1 MARAAGASEKL
12 IQIVGRFVEELHQT
26 RKTPRPVDLS
36 SSLEKDLGIDS
47 LGRVELMTRIEH
59 AFQVSLPAQTL
70 AEADTLRDLLQVVL
84 SAGPGTRTAPTVETR
99 PTPLEPVQAEPVD
112 AQTLLDVLDW
122 HVRSHAERPHIHLV
136 AEAGPHETVTYADLM
151 SGAERMAAGLL
162 QRSLE
167 PGQTVAI
174 MLPTGRDYFYSFV
187 GILLAGGIPVPLYPP
202 VRLSQIEDHL
212 RRHAAILANAEVS
225 ILVTLAEA
233 KPIALL
239 LKSHVEALRQVLT
252 PADLVRPA
260 APFGKASVQAE
271 QTAFL
276 QYTSGS
282 TGNPKGV
289 VLTHANLLANI
300 RAMGAVVE
308 ASSENTFV
316 SWLPLYHDMGLIG
329 AWMGSLYFAMP
340 LVLMS
345 PLTFLA
351 RPERWLRAIHHY
363 RGTISGGPNF
373 AYELCLRR
381 ISDADIEGLDLSS
394 WRIAFNG
401 AEPVSPETLRRFQ
414 ESFGR
419 CGFRAESFTP
429 VYGLAESSVGLALP
443 PLDRGP
449 RIDRVQREPFMRS
462 GRALPAAPDDAAALL
477 LPACGEPLPGHEI
490 RIVDSAGRELGERE
504 EGSLEFRGPSAT
516 SGYYRNPEET
526 ARLFHDGWIVSGDLA
541 YMAGGEVVITGRRK
555 DIIIRAGRNI
565 YPHELEEA
573 VGDLPGIRKGCV
585 AAFGAPDPVSQTER
599 LVIVAETRETE
610 ATALEKLRGEI
621 HALSVDLLG
630 APPDDVVLAPPHTVL
645 KTSSGKIRRA
655 ASRELYETSGI
666 GRKQRAVWW
675 QLLRLALAG
684 LIPRL
689 RRARRQL
696 GALLY
701 AGYAWI
707 VLGILSVF
715 TWSLVACLP
724 SVHRARALSRAAAR
738 LTLRLGAVP
747 LTVHG
752 LEDLPRTPAVLAA
765 NHASYLDGLMLTA
778 ALPPTLGYVAK
789 RELTGQ
795 FFARIFLNRIGTAFV
810 ERFDMG
816 RGVDDTRRIVESIRS
831 GASLVFFPEGTFRR
845 NPGLRPFHMG
855 AFVSAAQAGV
865 PVVPVSIRGT
875 RSILRGGSWFPRR
888 GSVTVTIGD
897 PLRPEATDW
906 AAAVALSQA
915 VRAKILRHCGE
926 PDLRDNVL
934 P

>member
-1 MARAAGASEKL
+1 MAKATEASEKL
-12 IQIVGRFVEELHQT
+12 IQVVAQFVAELHRS
-26 RKTPRPVDLS
+26 RKTARPVNLE

-47 LGRVELMTRIEH
+47 LGRVELMTRVEQ
-59 AFQVSLPAQTL
+59 AFRVSLPTQTL
-70 AEADTLRDLLQVVL
+70 AEVETLRELLQAVL
-84 SAGPGTRTAPTVETR
+84 SAGPEADAMPAIASVPTALAPVEAT
-99 PTPLEPVQAEPVD
+99 PVD
-112 AQTLLDVLDW
+112 AQTLLEVLHW
-122 HVRSHAERPHIHLV
+122 HVGSHPERPHIHLV
-136 AEAGPHETVTYADLM
+136 AEAGPHQTMTYADLL
-151 SGAERMAAGLL
+151 SGAEQLAAGLL
-162 QRSLE
+162 ERSLE

-212 RRHAAILANAEVS
+212 RRHAAILANAESS
-225 ILVTLAEA
+225 ILITLTEA
-233 KPIALL
+233 KPIAKL
-239 LKSHVEALRQVLT
+239 LKSHVDSLRQVLT
-252 PADLVRPA
+252 PADLVSPGT
-260 APFGKASVQAE
+260 FSGKPSAQVNE
-271 QTAFL
+271 TAFL

-300 RAMGAVVE
+300 RAMGEVVE
-308 ASSENTFV
+308 ASSEYTFV

-345 PLTFLA
+345 PLSFLA
-351 RPERWLRAIHHY
+351 RPERWLRAIHQY
-363 RGTISGGPNF
+363 GGTISGGPNF

-381 ISDADIEGLDLSS
+381 IPDAALARLDLSS

-401 AEPVSPETLRRFQ
+401 AEPVSPETLHRFQ
-414 ESFGR
+414 ERFGPS
-419 CGFRAESFTP
+419 GFRSESFTP

-449 RIDRVQREPFMRS
+449 RIDRIQRESFMRS
-462 GRALPAAPDDAAALL
+462 GRAVPAPQNDATALRF
-477 LPACGEPLPGHEI
+477 PACGEPLPGHEI
-490 RIVDSAGRELGERE
+490 RIVDGAGRELGERE

-526 ARLFHDGWIVSGDLA
+526 ARLFHDGWVVSGDLA
-541 YMAGGEVVITGRRK
+541 YMAGGEVHITGRRK
-555 DIIIRAGRNI
+555 DIIIRGGRNI

-573 VGDLPGIRKGCV
+573 VGNLPGIRKGCV
-585 AAFGAPDPVSQTER
+585 AAFGTPDPVSQTER
-599 LVIVAETRETE
+599 LIIVAETRESD
-610 ATALEKLRGEI
+610 AARLETLRDEI
-621 HALSVDLLG
+621 HALSVDLIG
-630 APPDDVVLAPPHTVL
+630 APPDDVVLAPPHTIL

-655 ASRELYETSGI
+655 ASRQLYETGGI
-666 GRKQRAVWW
+666 GRKQKAVWW
-675 QLLRLALAG
+675 QLLRLATAG
-684 LIPRL
+684 LVPRL
-689 RRARRQL
+689 QRTRRQL

-701 AGYAWI
+701 AGYAWTI
-707 VLGILSVF
+707 LGIMSVF

-724 SVHRARALSRAAAR
+724 NVRWARALSRTAAR
-738 LTLRLGAVP
+738 FTLRLGGVW
-747 LTVHG
+747 LTVDG
-752 LEDLPRTPAVLAA
+752 LEKLPKTPSVLAA

-778 ALPPTLGYVAK
+778 ALPPTLAYVAK

-810 ERFDMG
+810 ERFDPE
-816 RGVDDTRRIVESIRS
+816 RSVDDARRISESIRS

-855 AFVSAAQAGV
+855 AFVSAAKAGV
-865 PVVPVSIRGT
+865 PVVPVTICGT

-888 GSVTVTIGD
+888 APVAVTIS
-897 PLRPEATDW
+897 EAIQPADTSW
-906 AAAVALSQA
+906 ASAVALHEA
-915 VRAKILRHCGE
+915 VRLEILRHCGE
-926 PDLRDNVL
+926 PDLQDNPL

>member
-1 MARAAGASEKL
+1 LERAEEASEKL
-12 IQIVGRFVEELHQT
+12 RQIVGQFVEELHRT
-26 RKTPRPVDLS
+26 RKPPLPVGLG

-47 LGRVELMTRIEH
+47 LGRVELMTRIENT
-59 AFQVSLPAQTL
+59 FQVSLPAQTL
-70 AEADTLRDLLQVVL
+70 AEADTLRDLLQAVL
-84 SAGPGTRTAPTVETR
+84 SAGPEASTAPAIETR
-99 PTPLEPVQAEPVD
+99 PTPLEPVQAAPVD

-122 HVRSHAERPHIHLV
+122 HVRSHPERPHIHLV
-136 AEAGPHETVTYADLM
+136 AEVGPHETVTYADLM
-151 SGAERMAAGLL
+151 SGAEQMAAGLL
-162 QRSLE
+162 ERSLK

-174 MLPTGRDYFYSFV
+174 MLPTGREYFFSFV

-212 RRHAAILANAEVS
+212 RRHAAILVNAEAA
-225 ILVTLAEA
+225 ILITLAEA
-233 KPIALL
+233 KPIARL
-239 LKSHVEALRQVLT
+239 LKSQVESLRQVLT
-252 PADLVRPA
+252 PADLMTSA
-260 APFGKASVQAE
+260 APSGKACVQAAL
-271 QTAFL
+271 TAFL

-300 RAMGAVVE
+300 RAMGEVVE
-308 ASSENTFV
+308 ASSEYTFV

-351 RPERWLRAIHHY
+351 RPERWLRAIHQY
-363 RGTISGGPNF
+363 GGTMSGGPNF

-381 ISDADIEGLDLSS
+381 IPDAAMEGLDLSS

-414 ESFGR
+414 ARFGP

-429 VYGLAESSVGLALP
+429 VYGLAESSVGLAFP
-443 PLDRGP
+443 PLGRGP
-449 RIDRVQREPFMRS
+449 LIDRIQREHFMRS
-462 GRALPAAPDDAAALL
+462 GRALPAPPDDAAALIF
-477 LPACGEPLPGHEI
+477 PACGEPLPGHEI

-504 EGSLEFRGPSAT
+504 EGSLEFRGPSVT

-541 YMAGGEVVITGRRK
+541 YTAGGEVYITGRRK

-573 VGDLPGIRKGCV
+573 VGNLAGIRKGCV
-585 AAFGAPDPVSQTER
+585 AAFGTPDPVSQTER
-599 LVIVAETRETE
+599 LVIVAETREGD
-610 ATALEKLRGEI
+610 ASRLEKLQDEI

-630 APPDDVVLAPPHTVL
+630 APPDDVVLAAPHTVL

-655 ASRELYETSGI
+655 ASRELYETGDI

-675 QLLRLALAG
+675 QFLRLASAG
-684 LIPRL
+684 VLPQL
-689 RRARRQL
+689 RRSLRRV

-707 VLGILSVF
+707 VLGIMSVF

-724 SVHRARALSRAAAR
+724 SVRRARALSRAAAR
-738 LTLRLGAVP
+738 LTLRLGGVP
-747 LTVHG
+747 LSVHG
-752 LEDLPRTPAVLAA
+752 LEKLPETPAVLAA

-778 ALPPTLGYVAK
+778 ALPPKLGYVAK

-810 ERFDMG
+810 ERFDLG
-816 RGVDDTRRIVESIRS
+816 RGVDDTRRIGESIRS

-855 AFVSAAQAGV
+855 AFVSAAQAGM

-875 RSILRGGSWFPRR
+875 RSILRGGSLFPRR
-888 GSVTVTIGD
+888 GSVTVTISD
-897 PLRPEATDW
+897 PVRPEATHW
-906 AAAVALSQA
+906 TAAVALREA
-915 VRAKILRHCGE
+915 VRAEILRHCGE